1 MKIVVF
7 PGPGRRAEPGPF
19 AVLRARGAFAVLR
32 ARDAFG
38 LAAALV
44 GSVIGAG
51 FLSGAE
57 LVRFF
62 PAQGILPHAAV
73 AAGLFFLCFWMLY
86 RVGGACG
93 GFAGV
98 LARLGRAGPLLRAAM
113 LASSFVLCA
122 GMLAGLHSLA
132 REGAGFGLSFPLPS
146 LLALPLLYGLSG
158 RGMRGLYAA
167 DALLV
172 PLILLFV
179 AANAG
184 GALRSVQP
192 APAGAASSLA
202 GVCLYVCMN
211 AFLAAPVVCDAGAA
225 RGAGGGAAGCA
236 LAALLLGFC
245 IAAVAG
251 AVAGTGAADADLPFL
266 AALGG
271 GRAVRLLFCAVCAC
285 AILTSLFSAYYPL
298 HRAAESARRPR
309 LARAGICA
317 AAFLLSA
324 AGLSGLVR
332 FVYPLVGGAGV
343 VFFALLPRALFGRK
357 RARAPA
363 KPAAQGNSLAPAKP
377 AARGGSRLPAKSA
390 APVSWRAPAKSAAP
404 ATPAAR
410 ADRIPTGGGAGPPR
424 AVRLFFD
431 EDALGERDGGVHGG
445 RQRAEDDGGGHHE
458 V

>member
-19 AVLRARGAFAVLR
+19 AGLRARGALGR
-32 ARDAFG
+32 ARGALGRARGAFG

-98 LARLGRAGPLLRAAM
+98 LARLGRAGPLLRAAL

-132 REGAGFGLSFPLPS
+132 REGAGIALSFPLLS
-146 LLALPLLYGLSG
+146 LLAPPLLYGLAG

-225 RGAGGGAAGCA
+225 RGASGGGAAGCA

-285 AILTSLFSAYYPL
+285 AILNSLFSAYYPL

-332 FVYPLVGGAGV
+332 FVYPLVGGAGA

-363 KPAAQGNSLAPAKP
+363 KPAA
-377 AARGGSRLPAKSA
+377 RGGSRPSKFA
-390 APVSWRAPAKSAAP
+390 APVSWRAPAKSVMP
-404 ATPAAR
+404 AKPAVR
-410 ADRIPTGGGAGPPR
+410 ADRIPAGGGAGPPR
-424 AVRLFFD
+424 AARLFFD

>member
-7 PGPGRRAEPGPF
+7 PCPGRRAEPGPF
-19 AVLRARGAFAVLR
+19 AVLRARGAFGRMRGAFGWVRGALGW
-32 ARDAFG
+32 ARGAFG

-98 LARLGRAGPLLRAAM
+98 LARLGRAGPLLRAAL

-132 REGAGFGLSFPLPS
+132 REGAGVGLSFPLLS

-363 KPAAQGNSLAPAKP
+363 KS
-377 AARGGSRLPAKSA
+377 AARGGSRPPKFVAPVSWRAPAKSA

-404 ATPAAR
+404 AKPAAR

-424 AVRLFFD
+424 AAIF
-431 EDALGERDGGVHGG
+431 
-445 RQRAEDDGGGHHE
+445 
-458 V
+458 

>member
-7 PGPGRRAEPGPF
+7 PCPGRRAEPGPFAVLRARGPF

-32 ARDAFG
+32 ARGALGWARGAFG

-132 REGAGFGLSFPLPS
+132 REGAGVGLSFPLLS

-225 RGAGGGAAGCA
+225 RGASSGGAAGCA

-363 KPAAQGNSLAPAKP
+363 TPAARENSLAPAKP
-377 AARGGSRLPAKSA
+377 AARGGSHLPAKSA

-424 AVRLFFD
+424 AAIF
-431 EDALGERDGGVHGG
+431 
-445 RQRAEDDGGGHHE
+445 
-458 V
+458 

>member
-7 PGPGRRAEPGPF
+7 PCPGRRAEPGPF
-19 AVLRARGAFAVLR
+19 AALRARGAFGRVRGAFGWVRGALGW
-32 ARDAFG
+32 ARGAFG

-98 LARLGRAGPLLRAAM
+98 LARLGRAGPLLRAAL

-132 REGAGFGLSFPLPS
+132 REGAGVGLSFPLLS

-225 RGAGGGAAGCA
+225 RGAGGWR
-236 LAALLLGFC
+236 
-245 IAAVAG
+245 
-251 AVAGTGAADADLPFL
+251 
-266 AALGG
+266 GG
-271 GRAVRLLFCAVCAC
+271 GAPSPRSC
-285 AILTSLFSAYYPL
+285 SA
-298 HRAAESARRPR
+298 SASP
-309 LARAGICA
+309 
-317 AAFLLSA
+317 
-324 AGLSGLVR
+324 
-332 FVYPLVGGAGV
+332 P
-343 VFFALLPRALFGRK
+343 
-357 RARAPA
+357 
-363 KPAAQGNSLAPAKP
+363 
-377 AARGGSRLPAKSA
+377 
-390 APVSWRAPAKSAAP
+390 WRAPSPGRARRTPTFPSSPRWAAAAP
-404 ATPAAR
+404 CGCSSAPCAPAPSSPASSPPIIRCTGRRSPPAAPGSR
-410 ADRIPTGGGAGPPR
+410 ARVSAPR
-424 AVRLFFD
+424 RFCFRRR
-431 EDALGERDGGVHGG
+431 G
-445 RQRAEDDGGGHHE
+445 
-458 V
+458 